1 MPPIAAQTSQ
11 ELREVLRQLEVLL
24 RAGNL
29 SQAMRS
35 ARDAADRGL
44 VHPNLLMLAAL
55 QELEAGRPDKA
66 HAHIARAHELAP
78 HSPDVLHVE
87 GMTLAGL
94 GRHKEAVALFDRALA
109 LSPRLAAAHYN
120 KALSL
125 NGLHEWQRAQ
135 AEFERTLE
143 LDPRHAGALAR
154 LAAAAAARGDA
165 GKARLYAER
174 ALSLNPRDVA
184 ALIALAQVDLEARR
198 FDAVHDRVAPLL
210 AAPGGSP
217 VNRAIL
223 HGLVADAL
231 DGAGRQA
238 EAFAHYA
245 ESNRILRGYYMP
257 VFEAPGSERAVAR
270 ARRLAAF
277 LRDNMPVRGQAAVS
291 REAPVP
297 THVFLVGFPRS
308 GTTLL
313 EQVLS
318 SHPSVESLEERDC
331 FALAMT
337 DFVLPADGMRLL
349 ASCGD
354 AGLSRYRE
362 AYWAEARA
370 GGARLD
376 KPVFLDKLPLNS
388 LNLAVIA
395 RLFPAAK
402 ILLALRDPRDVV
414 LSCFRRRFEI
424 SANMYEFLAL
434 GDTADFYAAV
444 MELCELARDRLAL
457 AFHVARHEDLVAD
470 LKSHAR
476 GLCEFMGI
484 AYDDAMLGFAEN
496 ARARDIRTPSAAQV
510 ARGVYRAGVGQWRA
524 YGGELKPVLATLS
537 PFVAR
542 YGYEAS

>member
-1 MPPIAAQTSQ
+1 MAPIVAQSAQ
-11 ELREVLRQLEVLL
+11 QLREVLRQLEALL
-24 RAGNL
+24 RAGKL
-29 SQAMRS
+29 PQAMLL
-35 ARDAADRGL
+35 AQDAADGGL
-44 VHPNLLMLAAL
+44 IHPNLLTLAAL

-66 HAHIARAHELAP
+66 HGHMARAHDLAP
-78 HSPDVLHVE
+78 YNPDVLHVE

-94 GRHKEAVALFDRALA
+94 GRHKEAIALFDRALA
-109 LSPRLAAAHYN
+109 RSARLTAAHYN

-125 NGLHEWQRAQ
+125 SALHEWQRAQ
-135 AEFERTLE
+135 MEFERTLD

-165 GKARLYAER
+165 DKARLYAER
-174 ALSLNPRDVA
+174 ALDVNPREVA

-210 AAPGGSP
+210 AAPGTSA

-238 EAFAHYA
+238 EAFSHYA
-245 ESNRILRGYYMP
+245 ESNRIMRDYHKP

-270 ARRLAAF
+270 AKRLAAF
-277 LRDNMPVRGQAAVS
+277 LRDAPAARGHAADS
-291 REAPVP
+291 PAPVP

-313 EQVLS
+313 EQILS
-318 SHPSVESLEERDC
+318 SHPGVESLEERDC
-331 FALAMT
+331 LALAMT
-337 DFVLPADGMRLL
+337 DFVLPADGMRRLE
-349 ASCGD
+349 ACDD
-354 AGLSRYRE
+354 AGLGRYRE
-362 AYWAEARA
+362 AYWAEARE

-388 LNLAVIA
+388 LNLALIA

-434 GDTADFYAAV
+434 GDAADFYAAV
-444 MELCELARDRLAL
+444 MELCDLARNNLAL
-457 AFHVARHEDLVAD
+457 AFHVTRYEDLVAD
-470 LKSHAR
+470 PASHVR
-476 GLCEFMGI
+476 GLCEFIGI
-484 AYDDAMLGFAEN
+484 AYDDAMQGFAEN
-496 ARARDIRTPSAAQV
+496 ARTRDIRTPSAVQV
-510 ARGVYRAGVGQWRA
+510 ARGVYSTGVGQWRA

-537 PFVAR
+537 PFVAN
-542 YGYEAS
+542 YGYEES